1 MGNPALV
8 AGDKVNGTCPGHQIP
23 SASGTAPAGPLP
35 FGAPIS
41 QGTIATV
48 LIGGK
53 PAAVVGSSGYNTPP
67 HTGIVDPPFASPTS
81 QVGRITTGSATVM
94 IGGKPAATS
103 MSQGAMCATPATACG
118 PGNPKVLIG

>member
-1 MGNPALV
+1 VGNPALV
-8 AGDKVNGTCPGHQIP
+8 TGDKVNGTCPSHMVP

-35 FGAPIS
+35 FGAPIM

-67 HTGIVDPPFASPTS
+67 HVGIVDGPFASPTS
-81 QVGRITTGSATVM
+81 QVGRIISGSATVL
-94 IGGKPAATS
+94 IGGKMAATT
-103 MSQGAMCATPATACG
+103 MSKATMCVVPATAAG
-118 PGNPKVLIG
+118 PGVATVLIG

>member
-8 AGDKVNGTCPGHQIP
+8 TGDKVNGTCPAHQIP

-35 FGAPIS
+35 FGAPIT

-53 PAAVVGSSGYNTPP
+53 PAAVMGSSGYNTPP
-67 HTGIVDPPFASPTS
+67 HAGIVDPPFASPTS
-81 QVGRITTGSATVM
+81 QVGRIISGSPTVL
-94 IGGKPAATS
+94 IGGKMAATT
-103 MSQGAMCATPATACG
+103 MSKATMCVAPATACG
-118 PGNPKVLIG
+118 PGVATVLIG